1 VVDGDSSESPVV
13 TIGNHSVT
21 RINKQSGDPEIV
33 TVDYVAMNETEN
45 TDNIDNTMDRQ
56 LPGIP
61 KSQDDR
67 RQACDLSSRFPS
79 SYPLTSPMNPGKL
92 TDGANNDIHGGAIQ
106 SQVQA
111 SAQELANEQ
120 GERSL

>member
-13 TIGNHSVT
+13 TRV
-21 RINKQSGDPEIV
+21 NKQSGDPEIV

-61 KSQDDR
+61 KS
-67 RQACDLSSRFPS
+67 
-79 SYPLTSPMNPGKL
+79 
-92 TDGANNDIHGGAIQ
+92 
-106 SQVQA
+106 
-111 SAQELANEQ
+111 
-120 GERSL
+120 